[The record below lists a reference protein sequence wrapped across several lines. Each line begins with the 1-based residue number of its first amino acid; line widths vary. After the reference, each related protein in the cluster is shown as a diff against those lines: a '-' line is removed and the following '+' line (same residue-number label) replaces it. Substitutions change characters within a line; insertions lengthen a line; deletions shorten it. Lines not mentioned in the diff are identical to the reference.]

1 MSNLSKYIALDGDRL
16 DIVVFKTYE
25 TLENFEE
32 VLKAN
37 PHLLQKDILNSGD
50 IVYLP
55 PYVKK
60 ENEEVKALWN

>member
-1 MSNLSKYIALDGDRL
+1 MKPLISLQLWSVQDACQ
-16 DIVVFKTYE
+16 
-25 TLENFEE
+25 ENFEE

-37 PHLLQKDILNSGD
+37 PHLLQKEILNSGD